1 MDEPPIAASADAET
15 AHKIGRKSVRSPRIE
30 VITHNDRRRTWTLD
44 QKREIVAESL
54 GPGLTPT
61 EVARKHAIS
70 SGQLYTW
77 RQQVLGGQMTLLS
90 HGPPNFAQVEMAPA
104 PRPPDTPD
112 DQNSVPAPPPRPAGL
127 IEIMLPSG
135 VTLRVDA
142 GVDATALRR
151 VLTALDRR

>member
-1 MDEPPIAASADAET
+1 MDEPPIAASAEAET
-15 AHKIGRKSVRSPRIE
+15 AHKIGHTTPRSRHIE
-30 VITHNDRRRTWTLD
+30 VITGNDRRRTWTLE
-44 QKREIVAESL
+44 QKRAIVAESL

-90 HGPPNFAQVEMAPA
+90 RATPDFAQVEMTPA
-104 PRPPDTPD
+104 PQRPDAAD
-112 DQNSVPAPPPRPAGL
+112 DKNGTLATPPRPGGL
-127 IEIMLPSG
+127 IEIVLTSG

-142 GVDATALRR
+142 EVDAAALGRI
-151 VLTALDRR
+151 LAALDRR